1 MLADAKAVEAWYS
14 TQLAFLLTELDAI
27 ADVDGGRLLDNTL
40 VVHVKE
46 LGRRHGTDPMTYVLA
61 GGPTVLTGDRCLSF
75 QGRPHNDLLL
85 TLCHAMGVDDETF
98 GDPSIT
104 TGPLAI

>member
-1 MLADAKAVEAWYS
+1 VLADAKAVEAWYS
-14 TQLAFLLTELDAI
+14 SQLAFLLAELDAI
-27 ADVDGGRLLDNTL
+27 PDVDGGRLLDNTL

-61 GGPTVLTGDRCLSF
+61 GGPNVLTGNRYLSF
-75 QGRPHNDLLL
+75 ADRPHNDLLL
-85 TLCHAMGVDDETF
+85 TLCHAMGVEDATF